1 MTDRFAK
8 NAVLVAR
15 AIDAPKAAS
24 AVNLEEMAE
33 RTQPLLD
40 PGRFA
45 PRNEEELERL
55 ARRYYFSMKL
65 PDSYYPKKWDDRW
78 ADWAIEQ
85 GVARAY
91 IAMLEGDAIGVGPVM
106 AIRQI
111 HVINGV
117 STMSADLMFGRML
130 STRVLRRDDFTLKA
144 DKTQCEIV
152 IGVLT
157 RKPENRLV
165 ILAKYED
172 FKHLHGKDNWRNDP
186 EGMLVAR
193 AKSRACKRHAPDLF
207 VGLYSREE
215 MQDLV
220 DDVRAGA
227 AIVPDEF
234 MPQPSSEPPVEA
246 PKATA
251 TSVSTPENAP
261 AKPAP
266 TRAELSARWEALAKQ
281 IGAVGEQV
289 TIEQLEALKAEFLD
303 FPKAGNHEGR
313 CAIWNAN
320 EVLRGFWVAS

>member
-1 MTDRFAK
+1 MDRFAK
-8 NAVLVAR
+8 NTVPMVKT
-15 AIDAPKAAS
+15 IEAPKAS

-33 RTQPLLD
+33 RTQSLLD

-65 PDSYYPKKWDDRW
+65 PDSYYPKKYDDRW
-78 ADWAIEQ
+78 ADWAVEQ

-130 STRVLRRDDFTLKA
+130 STRVLRRDDYTLKA

-152 IGVLT
+152 IGVLS

-165 ILAKYED
+165 VLAKYED
-172 FKHLHGKDNWRNDP
+172 FKHLHNKDNWRNDP

-215 MQDLV
+215 MQDLA
-220 DDVRAGA
+220 DDVRAGVSV
-227 AIVPDEF
+227 VPDEF
-234 MPQPSSEPPVEA
+234 MPQPSGELPVEA
-246 PKATA
+246 PKAA
-251 TSVSTPENAP
+251 TTNVPTPEASVATRERTVEEWRAAFADLMKHIKGANDSTAP
-261 AKPAP
+261 GQIDAM
-266 TRAELSARWEALAKQ
+266 RAELARFDDAHGRTKL
-281 IGAVGEQV
+281 
-289 TIEQLEALKAEFLD
+289 LEAWTANGLLGAAE
-303 FPKAGNHEGR
+303 
-313 CAIWNAN
+313 
-320 EVLRGFWVAS
+320 VAS